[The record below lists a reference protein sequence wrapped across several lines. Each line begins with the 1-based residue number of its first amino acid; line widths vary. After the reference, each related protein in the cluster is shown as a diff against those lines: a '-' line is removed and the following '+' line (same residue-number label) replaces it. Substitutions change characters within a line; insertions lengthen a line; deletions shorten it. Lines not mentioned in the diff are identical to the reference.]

1 MAKEPHKEQFPNL
14 RPPRLYENIS
24 SATRT
29 AGHVA
34 AKEEVIQPVAQKLK
48 IEKAK
53 AALAD
58 KPASK
63 RGRPVKVA
71 DSEPWK
77 AEGVSRMTWYRR
89 QKKEKP
95 E

>member
-1 MAKEPHKEQFPNL
+1 MAKESYKDPFPNL
-14 RPPRLYENIS
+14 RPPRLFAAE
-24 SATRT
+24 TRAEPMTTT
-29 AGHVA
+29 AEPNKV
-34 AKEEVIQPVAQKLK
+34 
-48 IEKAK
+48 EKAK
-53 AALAD
+53 AALAGAT
-58 KPASK
+58 PAKSK

>member
-1 MAKEPHKEQFPNL
+1 
-14 RPPRLYENIS
+14 
-24 SATRT
+24 
-29 AGHVA
+29 
-34 AKEEVIQPVAQKLK
+34 VIQPVAQKLK